1 MKKTCR
7 VLLTLFVI
15 DIGIIVLSF
24 MSYTNK
30 EKEPLLVKDIPNT
43 ECQLLV
49 KSTETPF
56 GVEISIK
63 SDSEIEELIK
73 YPISQDLRNIVKGD
87 IEFRWEGD
95 VGVLRVNGETK
106 IAEFKIY
113 FNKETYSFDY
123 DVKTYTYND

>member
-1 MKKTCR
+1 MKKMCI
-7 VLLTLFVI
+7 VLITLFTIV
-15 DIGIIVLSF
+15 IGIMILAMNRDV
-24 MSYTNK
+24 
-30 EKEPLLVKDIPNT
+30 EPLLVTDIPNT
-43 ECQLLV
+43 KCQLEV
-49 KSTETPF
+49 KSTQWPC
-56 GVEISIK
+56 GVEINIK

-113 FNKETYSFDY
+113 LNKNTYSYDY
-123 DVKTYTYND
+123 EVKTYPHE